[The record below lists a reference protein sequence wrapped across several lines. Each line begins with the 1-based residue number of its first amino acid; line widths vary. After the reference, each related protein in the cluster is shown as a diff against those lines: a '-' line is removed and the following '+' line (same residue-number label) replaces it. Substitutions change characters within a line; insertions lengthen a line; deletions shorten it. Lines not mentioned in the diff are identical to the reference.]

1 MPPPQ
6 GGFFIACRVVCESG
20 AKNPLARACLS
31 HDFPSVTPYLPSPSP
46 YLFHR
51 SLRTATSSP
60 WCIVCRQIPLVIPL
74 DTPIK
79 TQRKQKPPSFL
90 GELAAVSYVRDCT
103 KRDEWIDPN
112 PKQVLF
118 ASDGPSPA
126 GVPPRATMSNCA
138 YKSRRY
144 MRWLQ
149 EELVNPANGNQYDG
163 NLEAV

>member
-1 MPPPQ
+1 M
-6 GGFFIACRVVCESG
+6 
-20 AKNPLARACLS
+20 
-31 HDFPSVTPYLPSPSP
+31 
-46 YLFHR
+46 
-51 SLRTATSSP
+51 
-60 WCIVCRQIPLVIPL
+60 IPL

-79 TQRKQKPPSFL
+79 TQRKQTPPPIL
-90 GELAAVSYVRDCT
+90 GELAAVSYVRNCT
-103 KRDEWIDPN
+103 SRGEWIDPK

-118 ASDGPSPA
+118 PSDGPSPA